1 MEVVVLNFFLLA
13 VKVDHQELI
22 RRGQYLAHAEHLV
35 GYFAA
40 GQVGQG
46 SGACQQLLQFLLL
59 FGDLHAQAGALGF
72 LFHGL
77 GAFLGGCV
85 REKPLG

>member
-1 MEVVVLNFFLLA
+1 M
-13 VKVDHQELI
+13 
-22 RRGQYLAHAEHLV
+22 

-59 FGDLHAQAGALGF
+59 FGDLHAQVGALGF

-77 GAFLGGCV
+77 GAFLGGCRAGKSLGV
-85 REKPLG
+85 IAVYIGAVHDIIHQQMQLVIDAVHGVFQPLGV